1 MTDRLLT
8 TQIAD
13 RPEAG
18 RTGAE
23 DRLRADHEPRD
34 ARLAVSG
41 DRPVA
46 RVARSG
52 PAIPLG
58 PRPRRRGPAA
68 GDANRPRIH
77 PQRDDAA

>member
-8 TQIAD
+8 TQTAA

-34 ARLAVSG
+34 ARVAVSD
-41 DRPVA
+41 DRPVV

-58 PRPRRRGPAA
+58 PRSLRRGPAA
-68 GDANRPRIH
+68 GGTSRPRIH